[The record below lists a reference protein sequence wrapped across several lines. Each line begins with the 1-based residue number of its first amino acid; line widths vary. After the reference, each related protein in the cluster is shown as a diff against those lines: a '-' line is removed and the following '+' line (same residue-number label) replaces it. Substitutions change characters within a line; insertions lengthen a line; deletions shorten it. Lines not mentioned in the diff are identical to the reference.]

1 MSEQHTAPSLARIRE
16 HLMAWTTG
24 TPLPDRGTGAATV
37 LLDDPAHLDALL
49 RGGLADPQGVIFV
62 PGAGT
67 GDPRIVGYDGSPAEP
82 GGELSVNDEFYL
94 QIQDYAAAA
103 FMVLVGPTL
112 VTVGNTDDFRYFL
125 ADADRARST
134 GGFPE
139 FAIAGPVRLANLP
152 GLGAG
157 PAGDGPDR
165 RLHVDADGA
174 VSTSVAGVR
183 IGTVGDGP
191 AALRDAWLRRNDA
204 SDAPCAVC
212 LDGAV
217 DETERAGAVA
227 ARPWLGRY
235 LAAIA
240 SLRTLNANGVADLR
254 VSGFGGRL
262 LAPLEGVDD
271 PADQPGTPAAVL
283 LWTAESGYLHLP
295 ATNRSFALSLAA
307 ARLAEALLVCGSV
320 DAAAAFADHG
330 KLLQVATFFADAGV
344 RLVAA
349 EPVAAGD
356 GR

>member
-24 TPLPDRGTGAATV
+24 TPLPDPGTGAATV
-37 LLDDPAHLDALL
+37 LLDDPDHLDALL

-125 ADADRARST
+125 ADADRARSA

-139 FAIAGPVRLANLP
+139 FAVAGPVRLANLP

-174 VSTSVAGVR
+174 VSTSVTGVR

-307 ARLAEALLVCGSV
+307 ARLAEALL
-320 DAAAAFADHG
+320 
-330 KLLQVATFFADAGV
+330 
-344 RLVAA
+344 
-349 EPVAAGD
+349 
-356 GR
+356 